1 MVKPRRVGADA
12 GGMHADRRRSK
23 GFTLVE
29 ILIVVVILGILAAMV
44 VPRFADGRQRA
55 ADAAFTATLRDLIR
69 VSQVYHSR
77 YGDLPAQAPESAVPD
92 VLFAESGRVA
102 NFPLRTPLGGF
113 WHVGEF
119 GSPARHGVGVWWPG
133 DEFDV
138 EGRVKRVDEAID
150 DDDPDGGRFVRIG
163 AQYYWLID

>member
-1 MVKPRRVGADA
+1 MKAN
-12 GGMHADRRRSK
+12 RRRSA

-29 ILIVVVILGILAAMV
+29 ILIVVVILGILAAIV
-44 VPRFADGRQRA
+44 IPKFGEHRQSA
-55 ADAAFTATLRDLIR
+55 AEAAFTATLRDLIR

-77 YGDLPAQAPESAVPD
+77 HGDLPGQAPESPVPD
-92 VLFAESGRVA
+92 ELFAESGRVA
-102 NFPLRTPLGGF
+102 SFPLRTPLGGY

-119 GSPARHGVGVWWPG
+119 GSPPRHGVGVWWPG

-138 EGRVKRVDEAID
+138 EGRVKRIDEAID